1 MKKYIVIIITI
12 LFLVISFTLPGCVNK
27 TAGTNAIITETTIEN
42 TTHETISETTETTPN
57 TTTSQSSS
65 SETGDPKVYNGSSF
79 GFEYPKIISLSQQGE
94 KILLTH
100 SINYQ
105 HPNPCD
111 FKGDAPQLDKLTDF
125 NVSLMVSNK
134 NLKDTV
140 DANESSDMIKNSFN
154 GTTVELSPGVIDS
167 FNAGS
172 LTGYR
177 ITAGV
182 EGCGMYTYYFSLT
195 QDKILV
201 VTRSFISEFLPINA
215 DSKRYLSLPGIITP
229 TQEEDFFNKILS
241 SFKTTS

>member
-27 TAGTNAIITETTIEN
+27 IAGTNAIVTEATIEN

-79 GFEYPKIISLSQQGE
+79 VFEYPKIISLSQQGE

-140 DANESSDMIKNSFN
+140 DANENSDMIKNSFN

-177 ITAGV
+177 ITVGV

-195 QDKILV
+195 QDKTLV
-201 VTRSFISEFLPINA
+201 VTRSFISEFLPINV
-215 DSKRYLSLPGIITP
+215 DSKKYLSLPGIITP
-229 TQEEDFFNKILS
+229 IQEEDFFNKILS

>member
-1 MKKYIVIIITI
+1 MKKYIVIIVI

-27 TAGTNAIITETTIEN
+27 TAGTNAIVTGTTIEN

-57 TTTSQSSS
+57 TTASQSSS
-65 SETGDPKVYNGSSF
+65 SETGDLKVYNGSSF

-105 HPNPCD
+105 HPDPCD

-125 NVSLMVSNK
+125 NVSLVVSNK
-134 NLKDTV
+134 NLKDTI
-140 DANESSDMIKNSFN
+140 DANESSDMIKNSFK
-154 GTTVELSPGVIDS
+154 GDTVELSPGVIDS

-177 ITAGV
+177 ITAGI
-182 EGCGMYTYYFSLT
+182 EGCGMYTYYFSIA
-195 QDKILV
+195 QDKTLA

-215 DSKRYLSLPGIITP
+215 DSKKYLSLPGIITP
-229 TQEEDFFNKILS
+229 AQEEEFFNKILA
-241 SFKTTS
+241 SFKSTS

>member
-1 MKKYIVIIITI
+1 
-12 LFLVISFTLPGCVNK
+12 L
-27 TAGTNAIITETTIEN
+27 
-42 TTHETISETTETTPN
+42 
-57 TTTSQSSS
+57 
-65 SETGDPKVYNGSSF
+65 KVYNGSSF

-94 KILLTH
+94 KILLNH

-140 DANESSDMIKNSFN
+140 DANESSDMIKNSFK
-154 GTTVELSPGVIDS
+154 GATVELSPGFIDS
-167 FNAGS
+167 FNTGS

-177 ITAGV
+177 ITAGI
-182 EGCGMYTYYFSLT
+182 EGCGMYTYYFSIA
-195 QDKILV
+195 QDKTLV

-215 DSKRYLSLPGIITP
+215 DSQKYLSLPGIITP
-229 TQEEDFFNKILS
+229 TQEEEFFNKILA
-241 SFKTTS
+241 SFKNTS

>member
-1 MKKYIVIIITI
+1 MKKYIVIIIAI

-27 TAGTNAIITETTIEN
+27 TAVTNVIVTETTIEN

-57 TTTSQSSS
+57 TTASQSSS
-65 SETGDPKVYNGSSF
+65 SETGDLKVYSGSSF

-105 HPNPCD
+105 HPDPCD
-111 FKGDAPQLDKLTDF
+111 FKGNVPQLDKLTDF
-125 NVSLMVSNK
+125 NVSLVVSNK
-134 NLKDTV
+134 NLKDTI
-140 DANESSDMIKNSFN
+140 DANESSDMIKNSFK
-154 GTTVELSPGVIDS
+154 GDTVELSPGVIDS

-177 ITAGV
+177 ITAGI
-182 EGCGMYTYYFSLT
+182 EGCGMYTYYFSIA
-195 QDKILV
+195 QDKTLA

-215 DSKRYLSLPGIITP
+215 DSKKYLSLPGIITP
-229 TQEEDFFNKILS
+229 AQEEEFFNKILA
-241 SFKTTS
+241 SFKSTS